1 MIENEKAKS
10 VINKLV
16 EIVPREDL
24 NYFFHCTAKT
34 DNKEDIIDNLTQ
46 RYLNKDKYNE
56 KKVNSLHSYF
66 IQRHLEESQ
75 FTKNLFDYKAQLKR
89 DLDNRRETKEVSKI
103 SLEFSKT
110 KLEPDSMNLTYNETR
125 AKEAQKSFEKVQ
137 KRYNSIVELY
147 KEVEQSQELIEIF
160 GNYEGTLWEQQK
172 NNSELER

>member
-1 MIENEKAKS
+1 
-10 VINKLV
+10 
-16 EIVPREDL
+16 
-24 NYFFHCTAKT
+24 
-34 DNKEDIIDNLTQ
+34 
-46 RYLNKDKYNE
+46 
-56 KKVNSLHSYF
+56 
-66 IQRHLEESQ
+66 
-75 FTKNLFDYKAQLKR
+75 LFDYKAQLKR